1 MEYGIP
7 VHRLRIP
14 WMLGEGDRVRI
25 PMMLSEGDRLRIPWM
40 LNEGDTN
47 GGRLL
52 LQSRMSSCFLITRA
66 QFYPN

>member
-25 PMMLSEGDRLRIPWM
+25 PRMLSEGDILKIPWM
-40 LNEGDTN
+40 LNEGDTVM
-47 GGRLL
+47 GVD
-52 LQSRMSSCFLITRA
+52 
-66 QFYPN
+66 FYSNPACLHAP